1 MAGSV
6 THAFHTGDRQKH
18 CARSHS
24 KHSISPYC
32 FRAVFFPLCFLE
44 LLPEDTTL
52 SKQLL
57 QFRQQAANIV
67 CPPTPSNPSH
77 NHHQRLPLG
86 LTLVTPPLEKSTKR
100 PLCESTETWVMLL
113 YIIVFSHCH
122 TTTVHSG
129 TVSSSGGASLS
140 PLTFSQ
146 PLSPWHDAQTTHCP
160 ARPATPSKWMWIC
173 WYGLLKKTKKKQN
186 RGQLNVAL

>member
-1 MAGSV
+1 MEGSV
-6 THAFHTGDRQKH
+6 MHAGQKNGRPAETL
-18 CARSHS
+18 CAQSFKTQYIPLLFSCSVLPIVFSTTSPRGHNNFKTAIAVQTASCQHSH
-24 KHSISPYC
+24 
-32 FRAVFFPLCFLE
+32 RA
-44 LLPEDTTL
+44 
-52 SKQLL
+52 
-57 QFRQQAANIV
+57 
-67 CPPTPSNPSH
+67 PPTRH
-77 NHHQRLPLG
+77 HHQHHHQRLPFG

-146 PLSPWHDAQTTHCP
+146 PFSPWHDAQTTHCT
-160 ARPATPSKWMWIC
+160 ARPTTPSNWMWKF
-173 WYGLLKKTKKKQN
+173 WYGMLKKIDKIDGNYT
-186 RGQLNVAL
+186 